1 MAVLHCRRTQQ
12 KGLWGRDNPTLKAGS
27 SSRGSKLPALPA
39 ETQEAP
45 PDGREGCLY
54 EAAETTAPQ
63 EMWLHSKSWEHT
75 SPLNISPPCRRAFLH
90 PQCPS
95 SHLALGSTASPQA
108 ANVYSCSTAQA
119 LANLLCLL
127 TWARRAGCPATRH
140 SISDVCPTDT
150 LSERKARWDE
160 GKTSSINEEVYPP

>member
-1 MAVLHCRRTQQ
+1 MHCRRTQQ

-45 PDGREGCLY
+45 PDGREECLY

-63 EMWLHSKSWEHT
+63 EMWLHSKFWEHT
-75 SPLNISPPCRRAFLH
+75 SPLNISPPCRQAILQ

-95 SHLALGSTASPQA
+95 SHLALGSTASPQP
-108 ANVYSCSTAQA
+108 ANISSCSIAQA
-119 LANLLCLL
+119 LTNLLHLL
-127 TWARRAGCPATRH
+127 TWAGQAGRPATRH
-140 SISDVCPTDT
+140 PTSDF
-150 LSERKARWDE
+150 
-160 GKTSSINEEVYPP
+160 